1 MGKCHKSPTEALN
14 QCFAIGSAC
23 GQACGFFSPNSPL
36 CIKGRLD
43 PHLFT
48 GLTTRRVKIKTVGG
62 GGAAEALVQCH
73 ACKGVGYHFDN
84 MYVEAENPLEFL
96 KEQRRE
102 ENKEKGSFNVVVFA
116 ITDFH
121 PPTHTFSIK
130 ISKREGHR
138 VHHIYH
144 HGHKDTTH
152 HHHNV
157 EKQPEKPHKDEKD
170 KQ

>member
-1 MGKCHKSPTEALN
+1 MG
-14 QCFAIGSAC
+14 
-23 GQACGFFSPNSPL
+23 
-36 CIKGRLD
+36 
-43 PHLFT
+43 
-48 GLTTRRVKIKTVGG
+48 
-62 GGAAEALVQCH
+62 
-73 ACKGVGYHFDN
+73 
-84 MYVEAENPLEFL
+84 LEFL

-144 HGHKDTTH
+144 HRVKHVSHHTEKEKDASHHHDHKDTTH
-152 HHHNV
+152 HQGSHHDV
-157 EKQPEKPHKDEKD
+157 EKQHEKPHKGAKD
-170 KQ
+170 KKED